1 MQHVKQYHYIF
12 TALFSQNW
20 SDGLMNPTA
29 LLPVLI
35 FSLYNSADPEI
46 NKLVCTTSIILLSL
60 VVFFSLISRLL
71 TRKSRR
77 N

>member
-1 MQHVKQYHYIF
+1 
-12 TALFSQNW
+12 
-20 SDGLMNPTA
+20 MNPTA

-35 FSLYNSADPEI
+35 FNLYNSADPEI
-46 NKLVCTTSIILLSL
+46 NKLVCTTSIILLSS

-71 TRKSRR
+71 SRKSRR